1 VRPELAGPDPSRRRA
16 ILAAVML
23 GSILGP
29 IDASVVNVVLPTI
42 ARSFSASLAAAQW
55 VPMLYLV
62 TAGSLILF
70 FGRLGDIWGYR
81 RVFLAGLLGFVAAS
95 VLCAAAPTMHALVGF
110 RALQGLAAG
119 MMSSVPLAILT
130 GTFPA
135 ADRGRVIG
143 LFAGSISVGLAVGPS
158 LGGFLA
164 AAFGWRAVFLV
175 NLPVGLAAFAFA
187 RHILPDLR
195 GEPGRIDVPGA
206 LAVLGALSTFL
217 LSVNR
222 IQQDGVDAVAAALLA
237 AAVLLGVAFVAI
249 ERRAPQPLLDLRLF
263 RSAPLGLGCLA
274 AVLNFMAQ
282 YVVVFVTPFFLSRV
296 LHEGPARVGLVL
308 TAFPLTILAVAPFAG
323 ALSDRIGTVALA
335 AGGSSVCAL
344 ACLLFAARP
353 GDGGILPV
361 ILCLV
366 VFGLG
371 TGTFQSPNNSAVM
384 GAAPREHLGVVS
396 SLLGTSRSVG
406 MVLGV
411 AAAGA
416 VLYAAVPASV
426 LKAPELGPSEAA
438 AFSAGLRWAYAAA
451 ALFAAAS
458 ALLSIG
464 RGRRG
469 VR

>member
-1 VRPELAGPDPSRRRA
+1 
-16 ILAAVML
+16 M
-23 GSILGP
+23 
-29 IDASVVNVVLPTI
+29 
-42 ARSFSASLAAAQW
+42 
-55 VPMLYLV
+55 
-62 TAGSLILF
+62 
-70 FGRLGDIWGYR
+70 
-81 RVFLAGLLGFVAAS
+81 
-95 VLCAAAPTMHALVGF
+95 
-110 RALQGLAAG
+110 
-119 MMSSVPLAILT
+119 
-130 GTFPA
+130 
-135 ADRGRVIG
+135 
-143 LFAGSISVGLAVGPS
+143 GPS

-187 RHILPDLR
+187 RRVLPDLR
-195 GEPGRIDVPGA
+195 GGPGRIDVPGA

-222 IQQDGVDAVAAALLA
+222 IQQGGVDAVAAALLA
-237 AAVLLGVAFVAI
+237 AAVLLGAAFVAI
-249 ERRAPQPLLDLRLF
+249 ERRAPQPLLDLHLF
-263 RSAPLGLGCLA
+263 RSAPLGLGCFA
-274 AVLNFMAQ
+274 ALLNFMAQ

-353 GDGGILPV
+353 EGDGILPV

-426 LKAPELGPSEAA
+426 LKAPELGPAEAA